1 MDITELIRTIMTGLK
16 DAKTKFYG
24 NGDKAHKKKC
34 YDRFMHEI
42 DRLNKVYKAHTTTQ
56 KASDR
61 IKEILI
67 SGIKDANA
75 MKSDL
80 DKMKDTPKSHY
91 KGGGGGGNHPSSH
104 NNQNSGKKD
113 DSDDELSG
121 AIGGAIVTEKPNV
134 KWTDVAGLDNA
145 KRALKEAII
154 LPTKFPDIF
163 VGIRKPWKGIL
174 LYGVS

>member
-1 MDITELIRTIMTGLK
+1 
-16 DAKTKFYG
+16 
-24 NGDKAHKKKC
+24 
-34 YDRFMHEI
+34 
-42 DRLNKVYKAHTTTQ
+42 
-56 KASDR
+56 
-61 IKEILI
+61 
-67 SGIKDANA
+67 

-134 KWTDVAGLDNA
+134 KWSDVAGLDNA